1 GHGRGERSDDARGR
15 PRLARRLCAGFWV
28 RCEGGV
34 MSKQKCRMVVHA
46 NRENNGW
53 HGPILYVD
61 GAHLQVD
68 VEECGWNTGEL
79 SHSLPR
85 IPGAGLWILE
95 GIEVVSECGYPDPPE
110 VDVEYHGKW
119 RRPTDNELARIARG
133 GAPWESNS
141 DELRPQVSLSR
152 AAFDLQWDALVEC
165 SADEL
170 DVSALP
176 HRRALCA
183 IGSTADVAYERL
195 CTLLRLFNGHFEVTG
210 PDGGKVLD
218 CDHCGTP
225 CIPTCVACGETYSTT
240 AEAAAC
246 EDAGFRSPRA
256 PGAWRPITQPP
267 SAEVHA
273 WCKGKYLMADEKY

>member
-1 GHGRGERSDDARGR
+1 
-15 PRLARRLCAGFWV
+15 
-28 RCEGGV
+28 
-34 MSKQKCRMVVHA
+34 MSKQKCRLVVHA
-46 NRENNGW
+46 NRENSGW

-85 IPGAGLWILE
+85 IAGAGLWIFE

-110 VDVEYHGKW
+110 VDVEYYGKW
-119 RRPTDNELARIARG
+119 RRPTDDELERIARG
-133 GAPWESNS
+133 GAPWESDS

-152 AAFDLQWDALVEC
+152 AAFDMQWDALVEC

-210 PDGGKVLD
+210 PDADAFAMAWEEG
-218 CDHCGTP
+218 
-225 CIPTCVACGETYSTT
+225 
-240 AEAAAC
+240 AEAAF
-246 EDAGFRSPRA
+246 DAQAPSENSDYLNPLYGRA
-256 PGAWRPITQPP
+256 LDEFYASNPYRT
-267 SAEVHA
+267 
-273 WCKGKYLMADEKY
+273 KGVGDE